1 MAPIPLSPALS
12 VDDANTLLSAENLK
26 GRNALITGGA
36 SGLGLA
42 IGTAYAEKGAYVT
55 LVDIN
60 EEDGKRHA
68 AGLQAKGLKV
78 QFITTD
84 VRSWEAQVAAFKAAI
99 KFHPR
104 RTLDIVVGGA
114 GTFSEMF
121 LQPDEPAITSLD
133 VDPPKPPT
141 DAWDVNAIGLAFTA
155 KLAQLYFEM
164 PASASATE
172 EEGEGAPSQQGQPKS
187 LLLIASLAAYF
198 DIPLM
203 AAYTSSKYGA
213 RGLLRNLRPI
223 FAARGH
229 RVNLMAPWIIPTAM
243 TVEWMKMFRAVGAP
257 EGNIGQAVTAAIRCA
272 ADPGVNGRAFC
283 IGPHR
288 IRDLEDD
295 PKGLNGGKVMNEF
308 LSQDV
313 AGWAEQ
319 EKRMLAM
326 MGFPE

>member
-1 MAPIPLSPALS
+1 MAPVPLSPPLGN
-12 VDDANTLLSAENLK
+12 DDVNTLLAAENLK

-60 EEDGKRHA
+60 ETDGKKHA
-68 AGLQAKGLKV
+68 ADLQAKGLKV
-78 QFITTD
+78 QFVKTD
-84 VRSWEAQVAAFKAAI
+84 VRSWEEQVAAFKTAI
-99 KFHPR
+99 NFHPHK
-104 RTLDIVVGGA
+104 TLDIVVGGA

-121 LQPDEPAITSLD
+121 LLPDEPSITSLD
-133 VDPPKPPT
+133 DHPPKPAT
-141 DAWDVNAIGLAFTA
+141 DAWEVNAIGLAFTA

-164 PASASATE
+164 PSPTQEA
-172 EEGEGAPSQQGQPKS
+172 APAPAPKS

-198 DIPLM
+198 DIPVM

-223 FAARGH
+223 FARRGH
-229 RVNLMAPWIIPTAM
+229 RINLLAPWIIPTAM

-295 PKGLNGGKVMNEF
+295 PQGWNGGKVMSEF
-308 LSQDV
+308 LSKDV
-313 AGWAEQ
+313 AGWPEQ
-319 EKRMLAM
+319 EQKMLAM
-326 MGFPE
+326 MGFPS